1 MQNSPYTLI
10 QPQNPRSCVVF
21 SSPHSGMEYPADFLA
36 VSRLD
41 MLAIR
46 SSEDAFVDELFADAP
61 VFGAPLLAARMPRA
75 YVDVNRGVD
84 ELDPALIT
92 GLNAVANNPRVAA
105 GLGVVPRVVGNRQVI
120 RSGKITMA
128 EVDRRIAEGYIPYHA
143 CLAELMET
151 HLEKYGISVLM
162 DCHSMPH
169 AASRHDADIV
179 IGDRFGASCSAWIS
193 GIVVGVFKEAGF
205 SVARNMPFSGGYIT
219 HKYGRP
225 ARNMHAVQIEINR
238 SLYMDE
244 AKMTR
249 HANYQE
255 LRAVF
260 TVITKALAEIGCAC
274 TCLAAE

>member
-1 MQNSPYTLI
+1 MPNPAYVLTRA
-10 QPQNPRSCVVF
+10 QNPRSCVIF
-21 SSPHSGMEYPADFLA
+21 SSPHSGAEYPAEFLA
-36 VSRLD
+36 LSKLD
-41 MLAIR
+41 KLALR
-46 SSEDAFVDELFADAP
+46 SSEDAYVDELFADAP
-61 VFGAPLLAARMPRA
+61 VFGAPLLAARLPRA

-92 GLNAVANNPRVAA
+92 GLSAVANNPRIAA

-128 EVDRRIAEGYIPYHA
+128 EVDRRIAEGYIPYHT

-151 HLEKYGISVLM
+151 HLGKYGISVLM

-169 AASRHDADIV
+169 AALSRDADIV
-179 IGDRFGASCSAWIS
+179 IGDRFGASCGAWIS
-193 GIVVGVFKEAGF
+193 GIVVDIFKGAGF
-205 SVARNMPFSGGYIT
+205 NVVRNTPFSGGYIT

-225 ARNMHAVQIEINR
+225 SRNMHAVQIEINR

-249 HANYQE
+249 CANYQE

-260 TVITKALAEIGCAC
+260 TMITKALAEIGCAC